1 MKDKVMKL
9 ALALCETLT
18 ENELFELSGYLH
30 TYANARVH
38 EDMLHE
44 ELGVCEEIVEELI

>member
-18 ENELFELSGYLH
+18 ENEMIELSGYLQ
-30 TYANARVH
+30 TYANARAI
-38 EDMLHE
+38 DDLHGELGICE
-44 ELGVCEEIVEELI
+44 ELAEELI